1 MINNAI
7 ARRYAKALVQLA
19 AEAGTIDSFTR
30 ELQAV
35 DALFAG
41 SCELQAALAN
51 PAITADQKR
60 RIMHELILRLQ
71 CSELIS
77 NFMMLLVDKNRTALV
92 SEIISTY
99 MQLADEYTGV
109 IRPVVTTAFP
119 LDDTQV
125 AAIQEALE
133 KKSGKKV
140 IPRVVLDNSLI
151 GGVVT
156 QIGDIA
162 YDNSVKTQLAQIN
175 DILKKG

>member
-60 RIMHELILRLQ
+60 RIMHELILRLH

-77 NFMMLLVDKNRTALV
+77 NFMLLLVDKNRTALV

>member
-19 AEAGTIDSFTR
+19 AEAGMIDRFTQD
-30 ELQAV
+30 LQTV
-35 DALFAG
+35 DSLFAG
-41 SCELQAALAN
+41 SNELQAAFGN
-51 PAITADQKR
+51 PAITADQKKQ
-60 RIMHELILRLQ
+60 IMRELIGRLQ
-71 CSELIS
+71 CTELVS
-77 NFMMLLVDKNRTALV
+77 NFMLLLVDKNRTSCL

-99 MQLADEYTGV
+99 MQLADEHTGV

-119 LDDTQV
+119 LDDSQV
-125 AAIQEALE
+125 DSIRTALE
-133 KKSGKKV
+133 HKSGKRV
-140 IPRVVLDNSLI
+140 IPKVVVDGSLI

-162 YDNSVKTQLAQIN
+162 YDNSVKTQLARIN